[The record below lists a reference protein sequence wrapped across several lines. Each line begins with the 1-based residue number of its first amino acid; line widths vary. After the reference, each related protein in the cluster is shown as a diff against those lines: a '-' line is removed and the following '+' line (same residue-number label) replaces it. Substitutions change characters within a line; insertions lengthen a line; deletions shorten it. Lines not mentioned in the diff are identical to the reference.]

1 MSFRLMQF
9 PPQSSTRVIRML
21 AIREP
26 WSESA
31 MYSAKAGLWQ
41 SWIHNDEADR
51 QDRTKWGAISGLALS
66 LVVSAGFW
74 TGLAVLV
81 GRILR

>member
-9 PPQSSTRVIRML
+9 PPQSSARVIRML

-26 WSESA
+26 WSGPS
-31 MYSAKAGLWQ
+31 MYSAKAGFLQ
-41 SWIHNDEADR
+41 SWTDHEENDR
-51 QDRTKWGAISGLALS
+51 RDRTKLGAISGLALS

-81 GRILR
+81 ERILR